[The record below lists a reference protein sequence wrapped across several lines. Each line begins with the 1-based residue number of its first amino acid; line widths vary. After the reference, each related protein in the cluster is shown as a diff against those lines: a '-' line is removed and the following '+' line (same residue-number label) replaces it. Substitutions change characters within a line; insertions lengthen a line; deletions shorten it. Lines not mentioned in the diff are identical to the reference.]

1 MGAIG
6 RTRKQEL
13 AKILVVDDR
22 REIREMLGKILARF
36 GYSVQVGKNGQEAVE
51 LYRATRPDV
60 VLLDMFMPVMNG
72 FDALFLIRQ
81 EFPDAKII
89 AVSGGGSNMG
99 ADALREARNLGAQL
113 TLQKPVGRDALIAAI
128 EQLLAA

>member
-1 MGAIG
+1 M
-6 RTRKQEL
+6 

-22 REIREMLGKILARF
+22 REIREMLGKVLLRF
-36 GYSVQVGKNGQEAVE
+36 GYSVEVGKNGQEAVD
-51 LYRATRPDV
+51 LYRASRPDV

-81 EFPDAKII
+81 EFPDARVI

-99 ADALREARNLGAQL
+99 SDALREAQNLGARM
-113 TLQKPVGRDALIAAI
+113 TLQKPVGRDALLAAI
-128 EQLLAA
+128 EQILAA

>member
-1 MGAIG
+1 MTSGSNV
-6 RTRKQEL
+6 

-22 REIREMLGKILARF
+22 QEIRDTLRQVLARCGF
-36 GYSVQVGKNGQEAVE
+36 GVEVASNGQEAID
-51 LYRATRPDV
+51 LYRTTQPDV

-72 FDALFLIRQ
+72 FDALFLMRQ
-81 EFPDAKII
+81 EFPKAKVI

-99 ADALREARNLGAQL
+99 ADALREARSLGARL
-113 TLQKPVGRDALIAAI
+113 TLQKPVARDVLLAAI